1 VQAAPS
7 YRSREQV
14 QRVNMSNIDTSTEIG
29 AERLLRRIR
38 DAAVR
43 DCERHQVSGPKARRR
58 QCVLASMTRLVVQ
71 THSTLLTARF
81 ARNGESMITAS
92 ED

>member
-1 VQAAPS
+1 
-7 YRSREQV
+7 
-14 QRVNMSNIDTSTEIG
+14 M
-29 AERLLRRIR
+29 
-38 DAAVR
+38 
-43 DCERHQVSGPKARRR
+43 
-58 QCVLASMTRLVVQ
+58 LASMTRLVVQ